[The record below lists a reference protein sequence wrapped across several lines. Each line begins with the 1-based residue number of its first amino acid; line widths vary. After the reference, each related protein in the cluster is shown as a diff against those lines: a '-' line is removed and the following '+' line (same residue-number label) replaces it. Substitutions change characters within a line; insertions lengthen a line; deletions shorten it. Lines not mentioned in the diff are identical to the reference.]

1 MSINKK
7 IFIKKM
13 TLNTEIFLNINSYE
27 QRIAIKENNSL
38 KEIFIERD
46 NQKRVV
52 GNIYKGKI
60 VRVLPG
66 MQAAFVD
73 IGLEK
78 AGFLHLSEVLP
89 LERDDSEDDEKF
101 RLNKLNKEDIN
112 KWLREGQEVLVQIVK
127 ESIGNKGVKLTSHL
141 SVSSRFLVFLPD
153 LDHVGISLK
162 INNEEEKRRLLDTI
176 QQITTSENPR
186 GYILRTAAEG
196 ATFEELNIDIKFL
209 NNLWQDILDTSS
221 TIVKPGVVYE
231 DFNLII
237 KTINIFANDNPSRIL
252 VDNIDVYKEICH
264 FADKY
269 IPGLRYKIELYQ
281 KQNIFEEFDIDNQI
295 NKALEKNVYLKSG
308 GYLVIEQTEAMI
320 TIDINTGGFIGTK
333 NLEETI
339 FKTNLDATK
348 EIAKQ
353 LRLRNL
359 GGIII
364 IDFIDMM
371 DPSHKEQV
379 LSALKKGLELD
390 KAKTTVSG
398 ISELGLVE
406 MTRKRVH
413 ESLSRTLCQPC
424 YHCKGKGTVKTLQ
437 TICYDI
443 FRELKSESVNHPNY
457 NAFLLISSG
466 EIIDYIEKEE
476 SVWLAKLE
484 LELNKNIVLKSEN
497 SHMYNHYDI
506 IPLN

>member
-1 MSINKK
+1 MS
-7 IFIKKM
+7 F
-13 TLNTEIFLNINSYE
+13 NTEIFLNINKYE
-27 QRIAIKENNSL
+27 QRIAIKENNIL
-38 KEIFIERD
+38 KEILIERD
-46 NQKRVV
+46 NQKRTV

-60 VRVLPG
+60 IRVLPG

-78 AGFLHLSEVLP
+78 AGFLHLSEVIP
-89 LERDDSEDDEKF
+89 LEKDDEDSDENFK
-101 RLNKLNKEDIN
+101 LKKLNTEDIN
-112 KWLREGQEVLVQIVK
+112 KWLREGQEVLVQVVK

-153 LDHVGISLK
+153 LDHIGVSLK
-162 INNEEEKRRLLDTI
+162 ITNEQEKQRLLESI
-176 QQITTSENPR
+176 KKITQSENPR

-196 ATFEELNIDIKFL
+196 ASYEELENDIKFL
-209 NNLWQDILDTSS
+209 NNLWQDILDISS
-221 TIVKPGVVYE
+221 TIIRSGVVYE
-231 DFNLII
+231 DFSLII
-237 KTINIFANDNPSRIL
+237 KTINIFANDNLDKIL
-252 VDNIDVYKEICH
+252 VDNIDSYKEICH

-269 IPGLRYKIELYQ
+269 IPGLRDKIELYQ
-281 KQNIFEEFDIDNQI
+281 KHSIFEEYDIENEI
-295 NKALEKNVYLKSG
+295 NKALDKTVYLKSG

-339 FKTNLDATK
+339 FKTNLEATK
-348 EIAKQ
+348 EIARQ

-371 DPSHKEQV
+371 DQSHKNQV
-379 LSALKKGLELD
+379 LEALRKELELD
-390 KAKTTVSG
+390 KAKTNVSD

-413 ESLSRTLCQPC
+413 ESLLRTLCQPC
-424 YHCKGKGTVKTLQ
+424 EHCNGKGSVKTLQ

-443 FRELKSESVNHPNY
+443 FREIKSESKNY
-457 NAFLLISSG
+457 PSYNDFLLISS
-466 EIIDYIEKEE
+466 EKIIDYIEKEE
-476 SVWLAKLE
+476 SIWLAELE
-484 LELNKNIVLKSEN
+484 LEIQKNIHLKVEN
-497 SHMYNHYDI
+497 SHIYNQYDI

>member
-1 MSINKK
+1 MSNK
-7 IFIKKM
+7 
-13 TLNTEIFLNINSYE
+13 NSEIYLNINNYE
-27 QRIAIKENNSL
+27 QRIAIKENNIL

-60 VRVLPG
+60 IRVLPG

-73 IGLEK
+73 IGLDK

-89 LERDDSEDDEKF
+89 LERDEENTENFKF
-101 RLNKLNKEDIN
+101 NKLNSEDIN
-112 KWLREGQEVLVQIVK
+112 KWLRDGQEILVQIVK

-153 LDHVGISLK
+153 LDHVGVSLK
-162 INNEEEKRRLLDTI
+162 ISSIEEKERLVNTI
-176 QQITTSENPR
+176 KEITKSEFPR

-196 ATFEELNIDIKFL
+196 ATCDELEQDIKFV

-221 TIVKPGVVYE
+221 SILKPGLIYE
-231 DFNLII
+231 DFSLII
-237 KTINIFANDNPSRIL
+237 KTINIFANDKPNKIL
-252 VDNIDVYKEICH
+252 VDSIDSYREICH

-269 IPGLRYKIELYQ
+269 IPGLRDKIELYQ
-281 KQNIFEEFDIDNQI
+281 KCNIFEAHDIETEI
-295 NKALEKNVYLKSG
+295 NKALEKNVKLKSG
-308 GYLVIEQTEAMI
+308 GYLVVEQTEAMV

-339 FKTNLDATK
+339 FKTNLEATK
-348 EIAKQ
+348 EIARQ

-364 IDFIDMM
+364 VDFIDMLNEA
-371 DPSHKEQV
+371 HKEQV
-379 LSALKKGLELD
+379 LSAFKKELEND
-390 KAKTTVSG
+390 KAKTTVSD
-398 ISELGLVE
+398 ISSLGLVE

-413 ESLSRTLCQPC
+413 ESLSRTLCNPC
-424 YHCKGKGTVKTLQ
+424 NTCDGKGTIKTRQ

-443 FRELKSESVNHPNY
+443 FREIQSEAANYSNY
-457 NAFLLISSG
+457 NDFLILASQKIVK
-466 EIIDYIEKEE
+466 YIESEE
-476 SVWLAKLE
+476 SIWLAE
-484 LELNKNIVLKSEN
+484 LELDIQKNINLKVDDSKILDR
-497 SHMYNHYDI
+497 YDI
-506 IPLN
+506 IPLK

>member
-1 MSINKK
+1 MSI
-7 IFIKKM
+7 
-13 TLNTEIFLNINSYE
+13 NTEIFLNINHYE
-27 QRIAIKENNSL
+27 QRIAIKENNIL

-46 NQKRVV
+46 DRKRIV

-60 VRVLPG
+60 IRVLPG

-89 LERDDSEDDEKF
+89 LEKEDQEQDEKVK
-101 RLNKLNKEDIN
+101 LNKLNEEDIN
-112 KWLREGQEVLVQIVK
+112 KWLREGQEVLVQVVK

-153 LDHVGISLK
+153 LDHIGVSLK
-162 INNEEEKRRLLDTI
+162 ITNQEEKQRLI
-176 QQITTSENPR
+176 QIIQKITMSENPR

-196 ATFEELNIDIKFL
+196 ASFEDLQNDIKFL
-209 NNLWQDILDTSS
+209 NNLWQDILDNSS
-221 TIVKPGVVYE
+221 TIMKAGVVYE
-231 DFNLII
+231 DFSLII
-237 KTINIFANDNPSRIL
+237 KTINVFANDKLNKIL
-252 VDNIDVYKEICH
+252 VDNIDSYKEICH

-269 IPGLRYKIELYQ
+269 IPGLRDKIELYQ
-281 KQNIFEEFDIDNQI
+281 KHNIFEEFDIDSEI
-295 NKALEKNVYLKSG
+295 NKALEKTVYLRSG

-320 TIDINTGGFIGTK
+320 TIDINTGGFIGSK

-339 FKTNLDATK
+339 FKTNLEATK
-348 EIAKQ
+348 EIARQ

-371 DPSHKEQV
+371 DESHKIQV
-379 LSALKKGLELD
+379 LEALKKELELD
-390 KAKTTVSG
+390 KAKTKVSD

-413 ESLSRTLCQPC
+413 ESLARTLCQPC
-424 YHCKGKGTVKTLQ
+424 ECCKGKGSTKTLQ

-443 FRELKSESVNHPNY
+443 FREVKSESKNYPNY
-457 NAFLLISSG
+457 NGFLLISS
-466 EIIDYIEKEE
+466 EKIIDYIQKEE
-476 SVWLAKLE
+476 SIWLGELE
-484 LELNKNIVLKSEN
+484 LEIGKNIHLKAES
-497 SHMYNHYDI
+497 SHIYNQYDI

>member
-1 MSINKK
+1 MS
-7 IFIKKM
+7 
-13 TLNTEIFLNINSYE
+13 LNTEIFLNINSYE

-46 NQKRVV
+46 NQKRIV

-60 VRVLPG
+60 IKVLPG

-89 LERDDSEDDEKF
+89 LERDDDEGNEKF
-101 RLNKLNKEDIN
+101 KLKKLNKEDIN
-112 KWLREGQEVLVQIVK
+112 KWLREGQEVLVQVVK

-153 LDHVGISLK
+153 LNHIGISLK
-162 INNEEEKRRLLDTI
+162 ISNEEEKDRLLNAI

-196 ATFEELNIDIKFL
+196 ASFEELKIDIKFL

-231 DFNLII
+231 DFNIII

-252 VDNIDVYKEICH
+252 VDNLDVYKEICQ

-269 IPGLRYKIELYQ
+269 IPGLRDKIELYQ
-281 KQNIFEEFDIDNQI
+281 KDNIFEEFDIDNEI

-308 GYLVIEQTEAMI
+308 GYLIIEQTEAMI
-320 TIDINTGGFIGTK
+320 TIDINTGGFTGTK

-339 FKTNLDATK
+339 FKTNLEATK

-371 DPSHKEQV
+371 DETHKEQV
-379 LSALKKGLELD
+379 LYALKSYLKLD
-390 KAKTTVSG
+390 KAKNTVSD

-424 YHCKGKGTVKTLQ
+424 GHCKGKGSIKTLQ

-443 FRELKSESVNHPNY
+443 FREIKSESTNYSNY
-457 NAFLLISSG
+457 NGFMLISSQ
-466 EIIDYIEKEE
+466 ETINYIEKEE
-476 SVWLAKLE
+476 SIWLAE
-484 LELNKNIVLKSEN
+484 LELDINKNIVLKAESN
-497 SHMYNHYDI
+497 HIYNQYDI

>member
-1 MSINKK
+1 MMS
-7 IFIKKM
+7 
-13 TLNTEIFLNINSYE
+13 LNTEIFLNINSYE

-46 NQKRVV
+46 NQKRIV

-60 VRVLPG
+60 IKVLPG

-89 LERDDSEDDEKF
+89 LEREFGEANENF
-101 RLNKLNKEDIN
+101 KLKKMNKEDIN
-112 KWLREGQEVLVQIVK
+112 KWLRAGQEILVQVVK

-153 LDHVGISLK
+153 LDHIGISLK
-162 INNEEEKRRLLDTI
+162 ISSEEEKERLLNTI

-196 ATFEELNIDIKFL
+196 ASAEELEKDIKFL
-209 NNLWQDILDTSS
+209 NNLWQDILDISS
-221 TIVKPGVVYE
+221 TFIKPGVVYE
-231 DFNLII
+231 DFNIII

-252 VDNIDVYKEICH
+252 VDNLDTYKEICQ

-269 IPGLRYKIELYQ
+269 IPGLRDKVELYQ
-281 KQNIFEEFDIDNQI
+281 KDNIFEEFDIDNEI

-308 GYLVIEQTEAMI
+308 GYLIIEQTEAMI
-320 TIDINTGGFIGTK
+320 TIDINTGSFTGTK

-339 FKTNLDATK
+339 FKTNLEATK
-348 EIAKQ
+348 EIAKH

-371 DPSHKEQV
+371 DETHKEQV
-379 LSALKKGLELD
+379 LSALKSYLKHD
-390 KAKTTVSG
+390 KAKNTISD

-406 MTRKRVH
+406 MTRKRVY

-424 YHCKGKGTVKTLQ
+424 GHCKGKGSIKTLQ

-443 FRELKSESVNHPNY
+443 FREIKSESTNYSNY
-457 NAFLLISSG
+457 NGFMLISSQ

-476 SVWLAKLE
+476 SIWLAE
-484 LELNKNIVLKSEN
+484 LELDIDKSILLKAESN
-497 SHMYNHYDI
+497 HIYNQYDI

>member
-1 MSINKK
+1 MS
-7 IFIKKM
+7 
-13 TLNTEIFLNINSYE
+13 LNTEIFLNINSYE

-46 NQKRVV
+46 NQKRIV

-60 VRVLPG
+60 IKVLPG

-89 LERDDSEDDEKF
+89 LEREYSENDENFK
-101 RLNKLNKEDIN
+101 LKKLNKEDIN
-112 KWLREGQEVLVQIVK
+112 KWLREGQEVLVQVVK

-153 LDHVGISLK
+153 LDHIGVSLK
-162 INNEEEKRRLLDTI
+162 ISNEEEKCRLLNTI
-176 QQITTSENPR
+176 QKITTSENPR

-196 ATFEELNIDIKFL
+196 ASFEELEIDINFL

-221 TIVKPGVVYE
+221 TIVKPGVIYE

-237 KTINIFANDNPSRIL
+237 KTINIFANDNPSKIL
-252 VDNIDVYKEICH
+252 VDNLDVYKEICQ

-269 IPGLRYKIELYQ
+269 IPGLRDKIELYQ
-281 KQNIFEEFDIDNQI
+281 KDNIFEEFDIDNEI

-308 GYLVIEQTEAMI
+308 GYLIIEQTEAMI
-320 TIDINTGGFIGTK
+320 TIDINTGGFTGTK

-339 FKTNLDATK
+339 FKTNLEATK

-371 DPSHKEQV
+371 DETHKEQV
-379 LSALKKGLELD
+379 LNALKSYLKHD
-390 KAKTTVSG
+390 KAKNTVSD

-424 YHCKGKGTVKTLQ
+424 GHCNGKGSIKTLQ
-437 TICYDI
+437 TICYDL
-443 FRELKSESVNHPNY
+443 FREIKSESTNYSNY
-457 NAFLLISSG
+457 NGFMLISSQQ
-466 EIIDYIEKEE
+466 IIDYIEKEE
-476 SVWLAKLE
+476 SIWLAELE
-484 LELNKNIVLKSEN
+484 LELDKNIVLKIESN
-497 SHMYNHYDI
+497 HIYNQYDI

>member
-1 MSINKK
+1 MS
-7 IFIKKM
+7 F
-13 TLNTEIFLNINSYE
+13 NTEIFLNINSYE
-27 QRIAIKENNSL
+27 NRIAIKENNNL

-60 VRVLPG
+60 IKVLPG

-89 LERDDSEDDEKF
+89 LERDDEDNDF

-112 KWLREGQEVLVQIVK
+112 KWLRAGQEVLVQIVK
-127 ESIGNKGVKLTSHL
+127 ESIGNKGVKLTCHL

-153 LDHVGISLK
+153 LDHIGISLRISKDDEKNRLQEIIKK
-162 INNEEEKRRLLDTI
+162 ITVTEK
-176 QQITTSENPR
+176 PR

-196 ATFEELNIDIKFL
+196 ATFEEIETDIKFL

-221 TIVKPGVVYE
+221 TIVKPGIVYE
-231 DFNLII
+231 DLNLIV
-237 KTINIFANDNPSRIL
+237 KTINIFANDNPSKIL
-252 VDNIDVYKEICH
+252 VDNLDSYKEICQ

-269 IPGLRYKIELYQ
+269 IPGLRDKVEHYQ
-281 KQNIFEEFDIDNQI
+281 KSNIFEQYDIEKEI

-308 GYLVIEQTEAMI
+308 GYLIIEQTEAMI
-320 TIDINTGGFIGTK
+320 TIDINTGGFTGTK

-339 FKTNLDATK
+339 FKTNLEATK

-371 DPSHKEQV
+371 DENNKAQV
-379 LSALKKGLELD
+379 LTALKKELELD
-390 KAKTTVSG
+390 KAKTTVSD

-406 MTRKRVH
+406 MTRKRVY

-424 YHCKGKGTVKTLQ
+424 KSCNGKGTIKTLQ
-437 TICYDI
+437 TICYDL
-443 FRELKSESVNHPNY
+443 FREIQSEARNYPNY
-457 NAFLLISSG
+457 NNFLLISS
-466 EIIDYIEKEE
+466 EDVIKYIEKEE
-476 SVWLAKLE
+476 SVWLAELE
-484 LELNKNIVLKSEN
+484 LELEKNIHLKIEKA
-497 SHMYNHYDI
+497 HLYNQYDI

>member
-1 MSINKK
+1 MS
-7 IFIKKM
+7 
-13 TLNTEIFLNINSYE
+13 LNTEIFLNINSYE

-46 NQKRVV
+46 NQKRIV

-60 VRVLPG
+60 IKVLPG

-89 LERDDSEDDEKF
+89 LGREDDEGDEKF
-101 RLNKLNKEDIN
+101 KLKKLNKEDIN
-112 KWLREGQEVLVQIVK
+112 KWLREGQEVLVQVVK

-153 LDHVGISLK
+153 LDHVGVSLK
-162 INNEEEKRRLLDTI
+162 ISSEEEKERLLDTI

-196 ATFEELNIDIKFL
+196 ASFEELEIDIKFL

-231 DFNLII
+231 DFNIII

-252 VDNIDVYKEICH
+252 VDNLDVYKEICQ

-269 IPGLRYKIELYQ
+269 IPGLRDNIELYQ
-281 KQNIFEEFDIDNQI
+281 KDNIFEEFDIDNEI

-308 GYLVIEQTEAMI
+308 GYLIIEQTEAMI
-320 TIDINTGGFIGTK
+320 TIDINTGGFTGTK

-339 FKTNLDATK
+339 FKTNLEATK

-371 DPSHKEQV
+371 DETHKEQV
-379 LSALKKGLELD
+379 LYALKSYLKHD
-390 KAKTTVSG
+390 KAKNTVSD

-424 YHCKGKGTVKTLQ
+424 GHCNGKGSVKTLQ

-443 FRELKSESVNHPNY
+443 FREIKSESTNYSNY
-457 NAFLLISSG
+457 NGFMLISSQ
-466 EIIDYIEKEE
+466 EIINYIEKEE
-476 SVWLAKLE
+476 SVWLAELE
-484 LELNKNIVLKSEN
+484 LELDKNIVLKAESN
-497 SHMYNHYDI
+497 HIYNQYDI

>member
-1 MSINKK
+1 MS
-7 IFIKKM
+7 
-13 TLNTEIFLNINSYE
+13 LNTEIFLNINKYE
-27 QRIAIKENNSL
+27 QRIAIKENNIL
-38 KEIFIERD
+38 KEILIERD
-46 NQKRVV
+46 NQKRIV

-60 VRVLPG
+60 IRVLPG

-78 AGFLHLSEVLP
+78 AGFLHLSEVIP
-89 LERDDSEDDEKF
+89 LERDDDESDENFK
-101 RLNKLNKEDIN
+101 LNKLNTEDIN
-112 KWLREGQEVLVQIVK
+112 KWLREGQEVLVQVVK

-153 LDHVGISLK
+153 LDHIGISLK
-162 INNEEEKRRLLDTI
+162 INKEEEKQRLLDSI
-176 QQITTSENPR
+176 KKITQSENPR

-196 ATFEELNIDIKFL
+196 ASYEELENDIKFL
-209 NNLWQDILDTSS
+209 NNLWQDILDISS
-221 TIVKPGVVYE
+221 TIIKPGVVYE
-231 DFNLII
+231 DFSLII
-237 KTINIFANDNPSRIL
+237 KTINIFANDNPDKIH
-252 VDNIDVYKEICH
+252 VDDIDSYKEICQ

-269 IPGLRYKIELYQ
+269 IPGLRDKIELYQ
-281 KQNIFEEFDIDNQI
+281 KHNIFEEYDIDVEI
-295 NKALEKNVYLKSG
+295 NKALDKTVYLKSG

-339 FKTNLDATK
+339 FKTNLEATK
-348 EIAKQ
+348 EIARQ

-371 DPSHKEQV
+371 DESHKNQV
-379 LSALKKGLELD
+379 LEALKKELELD
-390 KAKTTVSG
+390 KAKTSVSD

-413 ESLSRTLCQPC
+413 ESLLRTLCQPC
-424 YHCKGKGTVKTLQ
+424 EHCNGKGSVKTLQ

-443 FRELKSESVNHPNY
+443 FREIKSESKNYPNY
-457 NAFLLISSG
+457 NNFLLMSSKK
-466 EIIDYIEKEE
+466 IIDYIEKEE
-476 SVWLAKLE
+476 SIWLAELE
-484 LELNKNIVLKSEN
+484 LEIEKNIYLKAESN
-497 SHMYNHYDI
+497 HIYNQYDI

>member
-1 MSINKK
+1 MSI
-7 IFIKKM
+7 
-13 TLNTEIFLNINSYE
+13 NTEIFLNINHYE
-27 QRIAIKENNSL
+27 QRIAIKENNVL

-46 NQKRVV
+46 DRKRIV

-60 VRVLPG
+60 IRVLPG

-89 LERDDSEDDEKF
+89 LEKEDQEQDEKVK
-101 RLNKLNKEDIN
+101 LNKLNEEDIN
-112 KWLREGQEVLVQIVK
+112 KWLREGQEVLVQVVK

-153 LDHVGISLK
+153 LDHIGVSLK
-162 INNEEEKRRLLDTI
+162 ITKQEEKQRLI
-176 QQITTSENPR
+176 QLIQKITMSENPR

-196 ATFEELNIDIKFL
+196 ASFEDLQNDIKFL
-209 NNLWQDILDTSS
+209 NNLWQDILDNSS
-221 TIVKPGVVYE
+221 TIIKPGVVYE
-231 DFNLII
+231 DFSLII
-237 KTINIFANDNPSRIL
+237 KTINIFANDNPNKIL
-252 VDNIDVYKEICH
+252 VDNIDSYKEICH
-264 FADKY
+264 FADRY
-269 IPGLRYKIELYQ
+269 IPGLRDKIELYQ
-281 KQNIFEEFDIDNQI
+281 KHNIFEEYDIDAEI
-295 NKALEKNVYLKSG
+295 NKALEKTVYLRSG

-320 TIDINTGGFIGTK
+320 TIDINTGGFIGSK

-339 FKTNLDATK
+339 FKTNLEATK
-348 EIAKQ
+348 EIARH

-371 DPSHKEQV
+371 DESHRIQV
-379 LSALKKGLELD
+379 LEALKKELELD
-390 KAKTTVSG
+390 KAKTKVSD

-406 MTRKRVH
+406 MTRKRVN
-413 ESLSRTLCQPC
+413 ESLARTLCQPC
-424 YHCKGKGTVKTLQ
+424 EYCKGKGSTKTLQ

-443 FRELKSESVNHPNY
+443 FREVKSESKNYPNY
-457 NAFLLISSG
+457 NGFLLISS
-466 EIIDYIEKEE
+466 EKIIDYIQKEE
-476 SVWLAKLE
+476 SIWLGELE
-484 LELNKNIVLKSEN
+484 LEIGKNIHLKAEN
-497 SHMYNHYDI
+497 SHIYNQYDI

>member
-1 MSINKK
+1 MS
-7 IFIKKM
+7 
-13 TLNTEIFLNINSYE
+13 LNTEIFLNINSYE

-46 NQKRVV
+46 NQKRIV

-60 VRVLPG
+60 IKVLPG

-89 LERDDSEDDEKF
+89 LERDDDEGNEKF
-101 RLNKLNKEDIN
+101 KLKKLNKEDIN
-112 KWLREGQEVLVQIVK
+112 KWLREGQEVLVQVVK

-153 LDHVGISLK
+153 LNHIGISLK
-162 INNEEEKRRLLDTI
+162 ISNEEEKDRLLNAI

-196 ATFEELNIDIKFL
+196 ASFEELKIDIKFL
-209 NNLWQDILDTSS
+209 NNLWQDILETSS

-231 DFNLII
+231 DFNIII

-252 VDNIDVYKEICH
+252 VDNLDVYKEICQ

-269 IPGLRYKIELYQ
+269 IPGLRDKIELYQ
-281 KQNIFEEFDIDNQI
+281 KDNIFEAFDIDNEI

-308 GYLVIEQTEAMI
+308 GYLIIEQTEAMI
-320 TIDINTGGFIGTK
+320 TIDINTGGFTGTK

-339 FKTNLDATK
+339 FKTNLEATK

-371 DPSHKEQV
+371 DETHKEQV
-379 LSALKKGLELD
+379 LYALKSYLKLD
-390 KAKTTVSG
+390 KAKNTVSD

-424 YHCKGKGTVKTLQ
+424 DNCKGKGSIKTLQ

-443 FRELKSESVNHPNY
+443 FREIKSESTNYSNY
-457 NAFLLISSG
+457 NGFMLISSQ
-466 EIIDYIEKEE
+466 ETIDYMEKEE
-476 SVWLAKLE
+476 SIWLAE
-484 LELNKNIVLKSEN
+484 LELDINKNIILKAESN
-497 SHMYNHYDI
+497 HIYNQYDI

>member
-1 MSINKK
+1 MS
-7 IFIKKM
+7 
-13 TLNTEIFLNINSYE
+13 LNTEIFLNINNYE
-27 QRIAIKENNSL
+27 QRVAIKEKNIL

-46 NQKRVV
+46 NQKRIV

-89 LERDDSEDDEKF
+89 LERDEEENNDNYKF
-101 RLNKLNKEDIN
+101 NKLNTEDIH
-112 KWLREGQEVLVQIVK
+112 KWLREGQKVLVQVVK
-127 ESIGNKGVKLTSHL
+127 ESIGNKGAKLTSHL

-153 LDHVGISLK
+153 LDHIGISLR
-162 INNEEEKRRLLDTI
+162 ITNVDEREKLLKYI
-176 QQITTSENPR
+176 QEIKSTDNPR
-186 GYILRTAAEG
+186 GYILRTAADG
-196 ATFEELNIDIKFL
+196 ATYEELDIDIKFL
-209 NNLWQDILDTSS
+209 NNLWQNILDVSS
-221 TIVKPGVVYE
+221 TIKKTGLVYE

-237 KTINIFANDNPSRIL
+237 KTINIFANDNLNKIL
-252 VDNIDVYKEICH
+252 VDNIDSYKEICH

-269 IPGLRYKIELYQ
+269 LPGLRNKVELYNEG
-281 KQNIFEEFDIDNQI
+281 NIFEEFGIESEI
-295 NKALEKNVYLKSG
+295 KKALNKNVYLKSG

-320 TIDINTGGFIGTK
+320 TIDINTGGFIGSK

-339 FKTNLDATK
+339 FKTNLESTK
-348 EIAKQ
+348 EIARQ

-371 DPSHKEQV
+371 QESNKSQV
-379 LSALKKGLELD
+379 LDALKKELEGD
-390 KAKTTVSG
+390 KAKTSVSD
-398 ISELGLVE
+398 ISALGLVE

-413 ESLSRTLCQPC
+413 ESLARTLCEPC
-424 YHCKGKGTVKTLQ
+424 HSCNGLGDTKTLQ
-437 TICYDI
+437 TVCYEI
-443 FRELKSESVNHPNY
+443 FREIQSESKNY
-457 NAFLLISSG
+457 TEFNTFLLISSV
-466 EIIDYIEKEE
+466 EIIDYIKNEE
-476 SVWLAKLE
+476 SIWLAELE
-484 LELNKNIVLKSEN
+484 LEISKTINLKPES
-497 SHMYNHYDI
+497 SYLSSKYDI

>member
-1 MSINKK
+1 MSI
-7 IFIKKM
+7 
-13 TLNTEIFLNINSYE
+13 NTEIFLNINNYE
-27 QRIAIKENNSL
+27 QRIAIKENNLL

-46 NQKRVV
+46 DRKRIV

-60 VRVLPG
+60 IRVLPG

-73 IGLEK
+73 LGLEK

-89 LERDDSEDDEKF
+89 LEKEDQEQDEKVK
-101 RLNKLNKEDIN
+101 LNKLNKEDIN
-112 KWLREGQEVLVQIVK
+112 KWLREGQEVLVQVVK

-153 LDHVGISLK
+153 LDHIGISLK
-162 INNEEEKRRLLDTI
+162 ITSQEEKQRLLETI
-176 QQITTSENPR
+176 QKITMSENPR

-196 ATFEELNIDIKFL
+196 ASFEDLQNDIKFL
-209 NNLWQDILDTSS
+209 NNLWQDILDNSS
-221 TIVKPGVVYE
+221 TIIKPGVVYE
-231 DFNLII
+231 DFSLII
-237 KTINIFANDNPSRIL
+237 KTINIFANDNPHKIL
-252 VDNIDVYKEICH
+252 VDNIDSYKEICH
-264 FADKY
+264 FADRY
-269 IPGLRYKIELYQ
+269 IPGLRDKIELYQ
-281 KQNIFEEFDIDNQI
+281 KHNIFEEFDIDTEI
-295 NKALEKNVYLKSG
+295 NKALEKTVYLKSG

-320 TIDINTGGFIGTK
+320 TIDINTGGFIGSK

-339 FKTNLDATK
+339 FKTNLEATK
-348 EIAKQ
+348 EIARQ

-371 DPSHKEQV
+371 DESHKTQV
-379 LSALKKGLELD
+379 LEALKKELELD
-390 KAKTTVSG
+390 KAKTQVSD

-424 YHCKGKGTVKTLQ
+424 EYCNGKGSTKTLQ

-443 FRELKSESVNHPNY
+443 FREIKSESKNY
-457 NAFLLISSG
+457 PTYNGFLLISS
-466 EIIDYIEKEE
+466 EKIIDYIQKEE
-476 SVWLAKLE
+476 SIWLGELE
-484 LELNKNIVLKSEN
+484 LEIGKNIHLKAET
-497 SHMYNHYDI
+497 SHIYNQYDI